1 MSERKIITMFTW
13 NGKDYTVNVN
23 AEKYKKAVKDYG
35 SVEAV
40 YEILTEILYKQR
52 DKDTGELKYPEL
64 TPRPE
69 ITAAD
74 KEADNRWLSQRMRDP
89 NFAGWH
95 GGALGEDRELTPSQM
110 RIKEWEDKYPGAKEF
125 YDSMIR
131 YGTVQG
137 ATYGLGEDV
146 GLQDDVRAFKYFAHR
161 HPGIAAGS
169 EIVGSIP
176 TGFGLSGA
184 VRTGVKQLGKRFPN
198 LWPTSKFNYE
208 PIPKSAS
215 AGQKLGRIMRNM
227 GLASAETMLHMFGW
241 RFGHTMPYDRE
252 DPFTASRAKEAL
264 VGENALQDYMFAA
277 GFGAGIPL
285 TQSAWSGI
293 KNVKANLGRRAGSQE
308 GAYDLLVQRASEVW
322 EDALPFFTSQGISE
336 DAMWAALNQQAAKT
350 GGSLPEAVIQTQ
362 KNIID
367 VLENRGAPAYQD
379 LPLNRILGEAT
390 KKAPVEATVALKDR
404 LASLSLMNER
414 MKGGLLEAGGVQTPS
429 GGSLLTDPEGSANVI
444 IKDYKNRA
452 KFAYDEMADPDDIIT
467 RDVVADFINPGELGE
482 NARGFIDQA
491 WDDTIAELDKILGT
505 KSGRKQY
512 VKEYGRLPRTLL
524 PRDQFLSSSDAVLDP
539 LVAQMIAQNA
549 RKYGTFSSDVT
560 RPGGAA
566 TFRETSTVNAE
577 VNDFNKAIG
586 DVIPGY
592 RIGNKNHADAKFIE
606 DTLAKSKKMTGA
618 MEETGEGYDAF
629 NQWLKEW
636 ETLNGSSVSED
647 VRDNALRI
655 FLGRTALDFI
665 PPTATPRQIIDSEEA
680 RTRIRAFIGNEDEY
694 YRFMTK
700 LVDEQ
705 VSKEITE
712 SLPAYANQ
720 LKAGGTTGIEA
731 AQMSP
736 SLGESL
742 PHTAAMLAFSPAFAG
757 GRLGAQRMQK
767 YKGMESEAVSKEA
780 LRVMLS
786 PDTNVRKK
794 FVADL
799 HAGIER
805 LKTPIDI
812 GAARGTALGPPVI
825 MGDDFDTYGM
835 PDRDRKKELEAIQA
849 HLRGTGTRPIW
860 QGLIQ

>member
-1 MSERKIITMFTW
+1 MSERKLIPMFTW
-13 NGKDYTVNVN
+13 NGKEYTVDVD
-23 AEKYKKAVKDYG
+23 AEKYKSAVKDYG

-74 KEADNRWLSQRMRDP
+74 QEADNRWLSQRMRDP

-95 GGALGEDRELTPSQM
+95 GGALGEDRELNPSQM
-110 RIKEWEDKYPGAKEF
+110 RIKEWEDKYPGAKKF
-125 YDSMIR
+125 YNSMIG
-131 YGTVQG
+131 YGTGRG
-137 ATYGLGEDV
+137 ATYGLGEDF
-146 GLQDDVRAFKYFAHR
+146 GLQGDARAFKYFAHR

-169 EIVGSIP
+169 EFVGSIP

-184 VRTGVKQLGKRFPN
+184 VRGGAKQLAKRFPN
-198 LWPTSKFNYE
+198 LWPTSRFNFD

-264 VGENALQDYMFAA
+264 VGENALQDYMMAA

-293 KNVKANLGRRAGSQE
+293 KNVKANLGRRTGSQE

-322 EDALPFFTSQGISE
+322 EDALPFFKSQGISE

-414 MKGGLLEAGGVQTPS
+414 MRGGLLEAGGVQTPS
-429 GGSLLTDPEGSANVI
+429 GAALLKDPEGSANTI
-444 IKDYKNRA
+444 IKGYKKNA
-452 KFAYDEMADPDDIIT
+452 KLAYDEMADPDDIIT
-467 RDVVADFINPGELGE
+467 RDVLEDFISPGELGK
-482 NARGFIDQA
+482 NAIGFIDRA
-491 WDDTIAELDKILGT
+491 WDDVIKKLDVILGT
-505 KSGRKQY
+505 KSGRARY
-512 VKEYGRLPRTLL
+512 IKENGRLPRTLL
-524 PRDQFLSSSDAVLDP
+524 PRDQFLASSDSVLDP
-539 LVAQMIAQNA
+539 LVAQMIARRA
-549 RKYGTFSSDVT
+549 RKYGVFDPDDISGKAD
-560 RPGGAA
+560 
-566 TFRETSTVNAE
+566 FDITSTVNAE
-577 VNDFNKAIG
+577 VNSFNKAVG

-606 DTLAKSKKMTGA
+606 DALADSKKITGA
-618 MEETGEGYDAF
+618 MGETGEGYDAF
-629 NQWLKEW
+629 NQWVKEW
-636 ETLNGSSVSED
+636 ESLNGSSVSVD
-647 VRDNALRI
+647 VKDNAMRI
-655 FLGRTALDFI
+655 FLSRTALDFI
-665 PPTATPRQIIDSEEA
+665 PPEYTPRNIIDSEQA
-680 RTRIRAFIGNEDEY
+680 RTRIRAFIGDEDEY

-700 LVDEQ
+700 LVSSQ

-712 SLPAYANQ
+712 SLPAYASQ

-742 PHTAAMLAFSPAFAG
+742 PHTAAMVAFSPAFAG

-786 PDTNVRKK
+786 PDSNVRRK

-799 HAGIER
+799 HAGIEAR
-805 LKTPIDI
+805 KTSIDI
-812 GAARGTALGPPVI
+812 GAARGTGVGPPVL

-849 HLRGTGTRPIW
+849 HLRGTGRPPW
-860 QGLIQ
+860 GGLIQ